1 MQRIITVK
9 LADVFPLEDEF
20 GNQYASRD
28 YSTKANQQ
36 YVRELAESMRMKG
49 IPDEPIAVVEDG
61 GIYRIKTGN
70 SRVMAMR
77 ELGTRECP
85 AIIDDEDTVQSVIE
99 AVVRTDT
106 KKKYEDVEK
115 SRFVQQLVMFGDDQ
129 YVSDVSGIEVEKV
142 KRIRKARMV
151 VDDAG
156 DDMTLDRMIA
166 LADFADDKEAVKQL
180 TNCTEREFPAIL
192 DKLQAEKEKRERSA
206 TVVASLESR
215 GVKMADDVSGM
226 KIVTTVQNA
235 SQIPADLPEGA
246 VATPHQVPGFFAIY
260 APTSEEVNDEVERQ
274 AALREANAKRH
285 EAASERRG
293 EWLAAQIRRW
303 DDLGA
308 KRPAHMCALVTDDP
322 HRFGTTVS
330 SISGFVKE
338 HGIDVPVGPSEVI
351 GKFIALDTS
360 TYGIYNYANNPVAEN
375 CKKLTALLDAMM
387 ADGYEASDEEIET
400 YNAAADHI
408 GGGAND

>member
-1 MQRIITVK
+1 MKRLITVK
-9 LADVFPLEDEF
+9 LADLYPLEDEY
-20 GNQYASRD
+20 GNQYISRD
-28 YSTKANQQ
+28 YSTKANQE
-36 YVRELAESMRMKG
+36 YVKELAESMRAKG
-49 IPDEPIAVVEDG
+49 VPDEDISVVEDG

-77 ELGTRECP
+77 LLGTKECQ
-85 AIIDDEDTVQSVIE
+85 AVIDDDDTVQSVIE
-99 AVVRTDT
+99 AAVRTDT
-106 KKKYEDVEK
+106 KKKYDPVEK
-115 SRFVQQLVMFGDDQ
+115 SRIVQQLFLFGDDQ
-129 YVSDVSGIEVEKV
+129 YVSEQTGIPKEKV
-142 KRIRKARMV
+142 KRIRKSAMV
-151 VDDAG
+151 VDDAAE
-156 DDMTLDRMIA
+156 DMTLDR
-166 LADFADDKEAVKQL
+166 LAAMYEFAEDKEAMRQL
-180 TNCTEREFPAIL
+180 TNCTEKEFPAIL
-192 DKLQAEKEKRERSA
+192 DKLQSDKAKRERSA

-215 GVKMADDVSGM
+215 GVKMAEDVSGM

-285 EAASERRG
+285 EAGSERRG
-293 EWLAAQIRRW
+293 AWLAKQIGQW
-303 DDLGA
+303 ENLGA
-308 KRPAHMCALVTDDP
+308 KHPAHMCALVTEDP

-360 TYGIYNYANNPVAEN
+360 TYGIYNYANNPVTEN
-375 CKKLTALLDAMM
+375 CKKFTALLDAMM
-387 ADGYEASDEEIET
+387 ADGYEASDEEIDI
-400 YNAAADHI
+400 YNRASDHI
-408 GGGAND
+408 GGING

>member
-285 EAASERRG
+285 EAGSDRRG
-293 EWLAAQIRRW
+293 AWLAKQIGKW
-303 DDLGA
+303 DELGA
-308 KRPAHMCALVTDDP
+308 KHPELSAMNEQAFNRGL
-322 HRFGTTVS
+322 
-330 SISGFVKE
+330 E
-338 HGIDVPVGPSEVI
+338 I
-351 GKFIALDTS
+351 GKA
-360 TYGIYNYANNPVAEN
+360 A
-375 CKKLTALLDAMM
+375 KK
-387 ADGYEASDEEIET
+387 
-400 YNAAADHI
+400 
-408 GGGAND
+408 

>member
-9 LADVFPLEDEF
+9 LADVFPLEDEY

-28 YSTKANQQ
+28 YSTKANQA
-36 YVRELAESMRMKG
+36 YIKELAESMRMKG

-85 AIIDDEDTVQSVIE
+85 AIIDDEDDVQSVLE
-99 AVVRTDT
+99 AVIRTDT
-106 KKKYEDVEK
+106 KKKYEAVER
-115 SRFVQQLVMFGDDQ
+115 SRFVQQLAMFGDDD
-129 YVSDVSGIEVEKV
+129 YVSEVSGIEPEKV
-142 KRIRKARMV
+142 RRIRKARMV

-156 DDMTLDRMIA
+156 DDMTLEHLIA
-166 LADFADDKEAVKQL
+166 LSDFADDKEAVRQL
-180 TNCTEREFPAIL
+180 TNCTEKEFPAIL
-192 DKLQAEKEKRERSA
+192 DKLQADKEKRERSA

-215 GVKMADDVSGM
+215 GVKMAEDVSGM

-235 SQIPADLPEGA
+235 SQIPADLPEGS

-260 APTSEEVNDEVERQ
+260 APTSEEVNDEAEQQ
-274 AALREANAKRH
+274 AALREANAKQY
-285 EAASERRG
+285 EAGSERRG
-293 EWLAAQIRRW
+293 AWLAKQIGQW
-303 DDLGA
+303 EGLGA
-308 KRPAHMCALVTDDP
+308 KRPAHMCALVADDP

-360 TYGIYNYANNPVAEN
+360 TYGIYNYANNPVTEN
-375 CKKLTALLDAMM
+375 CKKFTALLDAMM
-387 ADGYEASDEEIET
+387 ADGYEASDEEINI
-400 YNAAADHI
+400 YNRASDHI
-408 GGGAND
+408 GGING